1 VHPVRVDIDY
11 VEKRSRL
18 TTFFRLILVIP
29 HYVFLSVFGLVAFVV
44 TLIAWFAVVITGRYP
59 EGMWNLSASYVKY
72 AARVLSYL
80 GLAVDPFPPFSG
92 DGPYPVQ
99 TTIQRPER
107 QSRWKALFRIIL
119 IFPAAVIVS
128 LLGYAVYSVAFI
140 LWLWIVFVGRSPK
153 GLHDFMATSVE
164 YYTRF
169 NAYFLLLVDAYP
181 NFDQDDQPRLRTD
194 ELAPV

>member
-1 VHPVRVDIDY
+1 VDIDY

-29 HYVFLSVFGLVAFVV
+29 HYIFLSVFALVAAVV
-44 TLIAWFAVVITGRYP
+44 TFIAWFAVLITGRYP
-59 EGMWNLSASYVKY
+59 QGMWNLVASYVKY
-72 AARVLSYL
+72 AARVFAYL

-99 TTIQRPER
+99 TTIERPER
-107 QSRWKALFRIIL
+107 LSRWKALFRIIL
-119 IFPAAVIVS
+119 IIPAAVIVS
-128 LLGYAVYSVAFI
+128 LLGYAIYSVAFI

-153 GLHDFMATSVE
+153 GLHDFMVTAVQ

-169 NAYFLLLVDAYP
+169 TAYAHLLVDAYP
-181 NFDQDDQPRLRTD
+181 NFDQDDQPRVQTD